1 MSLYF
6 WQARGNEINNQLLT
20 VTQILNEIE
29 DDQRKDIDQK
39 VDAIHTHWI
48 ELKNIVENRVD
59 LVSILIQFLK
69 LAESLSNM
77 FNYLENVLKT
87 VPEEEKM
94 NQLNNIWSKVQPAY
108 AQLKSEGERFID
120 ETSKVNIFECY
131 SVVL

>member
-1 MSLYF
+1 M
-6 WQARGNEINNQLLT
+6 T

-39 VDAIHTHWI
+39 VDAIHNHWI

-59 LVSILIQFLK
+59 LVRILIQFLK

-77 FNYLENVLKT
+77 FNYLENVLKN

-120 ETSKVNIFECY
+120 ETSKVIFI
-131 SVVL
+131 SSTI